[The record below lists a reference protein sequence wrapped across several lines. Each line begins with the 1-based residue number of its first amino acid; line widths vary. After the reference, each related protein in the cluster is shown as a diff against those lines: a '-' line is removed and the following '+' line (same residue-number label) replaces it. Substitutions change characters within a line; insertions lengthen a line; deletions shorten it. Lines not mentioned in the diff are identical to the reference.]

1 MCVYITTP
9 DCDVQERQRAMIL
22 FSFVGSDYLQTC
34 LVVHKKT
41 RVLFFISLFQVF
53 LFCPPDSSLPS
64 LPLNFFL
71 KVRAHGQRV
80 GVVGKR
86 TKGPKK
92 CVSKKRQVAIKY
104 ARANIEYK

>member
-41 RVLFFISLFQVF
+41 RVLFFISLFQESF
-53 LFCPPDSSLPS
+53 LSSGLLSVPPS
-64 LPLNFFL
+64 FWF
-71 KVRAHGQRV
+71 KGMGV
-80 GVVGKR
+80 GWEKG

>member
-41 RVLFFISLFQVF
+41 RVLFFISLFQESF
-53 LFCPPDSSLPS
+53 FCPPDCSLCPPLFVLKAVLGGGGKKARTKKMRLKKTSSR
-64 LPLNFFL
+64 N
-71 KVRAHGQRV
+71 KVRAREYRV
-80 GVVGKR
+80 
-86 TKGPKK
+86 
-92 CVSKKRQVAIKY
+92 
-104 ARANIEYK
+104 